1 MTVVSTPKD
10 FVNSWQ
16 NQYHVLAR
24 KIAGLLGS
32 FGGTLVEIGCGKG
45 QLTVPLAKL
54 LSKWRIE
61 AVDSFAYPYSADYKS
76 LVSVV
81 SAAGLKSRIRP
92 VVSDYSKWLKSQQ
105 DSTFDSVITSE
116 FLPELNY
123 GEMRYFLSECH
134 RIVRPGGISTHSFL
148 SPIPKNRWQKLLIE
162 ADSDPRWTKTPP
174 KQWFSPKP
182 QIAAAEL
189 RRAGFKAIQTMRMK
203 SNLRVKEE
211 AAKFL
216 LKDWDVR
223 VSFWNAHKAS
233 LQRHGLEIPDWLILK
248 ASK

>member
-81 SAAGLKSRIRP
+81 SAAGLKVESVLSCLTIVSGSRVNKIRH
-92 VVSDYSKWLKSQQ
+92 
-105 DSTFDSVITSE
+105 ST
-116 FLPELNY
+116 L
-123 GEMRYFLSECH
+123 
-134 RIVRPGGISTHSFL
+134 
-148 SPIPKNRWQKLLIE
+148 
-162 ADSDPRWTKTPP
+162 
-174 KQWFSPKP
+174 
-182 QIAAAEL
+182 
-189 RRAGFKAIQTMRMK
+189 
-203 SNLRVKEE
+203 
-211 AAKFL
+211 
-216 LKDWDVR
+216 
-223 VSFWNAHKAS
+223 
-233 LQRHGLEIPDWLILK
+233 
-248 ASK
+248 